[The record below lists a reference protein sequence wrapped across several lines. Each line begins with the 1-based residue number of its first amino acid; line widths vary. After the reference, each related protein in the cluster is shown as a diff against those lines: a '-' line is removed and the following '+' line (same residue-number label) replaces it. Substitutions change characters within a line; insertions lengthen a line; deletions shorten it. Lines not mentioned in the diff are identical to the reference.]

1 MKHRRSLS
9 RSGQK
14 ASSSSRSP
22 PPPPVA
28 SPSASSVAPHQTSA
42 EEPPFTLPD
51 GVVVIDDECEGW
63 IGEYGFDV
71 FFYLRERE
79 KHLVVEED
87 YLIQSSVSPEMR
99 AVLVD
104 WLLQVEYSCLCYYV
118 VTMYV
123 VMGHSLR

>member
-1 MKHRRSLS
+1 M
-9 RSGQK
+9 
-14 ASSSSRSP
+14 
-22 PPPPVA
+22 
-28 SPSASSVAPHQTSA
+28 
-42 EEPPFTLPD
+42 
-51 GVVVIDDECEGW
+51 VVIDDECEGW

-123 VMGHSLR
+123 VMGHSLG